1 MMLLFKIHWLVY
13 VGNQNQQEGF
23 ILDVVCGILKWSGDT
38 FILLGRNFI
47 NSFNTGNLEHI
58 AVETVA
64 AAACATALKLSGVL
78 FVCVCFNLLIY
89 LINSIFIY

>member
-23 ILDVVCGILKWSGDT
+23 ILDVVYGTLKWSGDT

-47 NSFNTGNLEHI
+47 NSFNTCNLEHT
-58 AVETVA
+58 AVKTVA
-64 AAACATALKLSGVL
+64 AAACTTALKYS
-78 FVCVCFNLLIY
+78 VCLCV
-89 LINSIFIY
+89 LINLFLY